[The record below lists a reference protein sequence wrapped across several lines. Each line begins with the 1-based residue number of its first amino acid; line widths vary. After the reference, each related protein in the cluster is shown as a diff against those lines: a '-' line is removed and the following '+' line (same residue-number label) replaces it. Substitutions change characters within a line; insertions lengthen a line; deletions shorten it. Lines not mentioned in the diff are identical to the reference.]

1 MVTAVDVAI
10 IGFGPAGEVLASTLG
25 EAGISVAV
33 FERWPEPYPLPR
45 LTTLDGECCR
55 VVQATSADVDK
66 GFSESC
72 VQDAV
77 NFTDG
82 DGEHVMRVVYPGEI
96 GGWPARLSIFQPDFE
111 KGIADK
117 VETMPSVTINRG
129 WEALD
134 IVQDDDGVTLTIAPY
149 NHGAMR
155 ITDERQT
162 VRARYL
168 VGTDGARSFVR
179 EKMKLPVKDFNLHER
194 WLNFDAELKRP
205 LPEHFNKLVIF
216 MDPKRPHM
224 YMPIGQRY
232 LRLEFRVMEDE
243 TDEQVTNPEVAW
255 DFLTRQH
262 GLGPDD
268 VRIMRQVVYHYHT
281 RIAEQWQD
289 GRVFIA
295 GDAAHTMPPYM
306 GQGGCAAIRDGRNL
320 GWKLV
325 EVLSGRSDPALLSTY
340 QVEREPHLT
349 TIVMGSDMLS
359 RMVNI
364 VDPVAAEKRN
374 KGMREDG
381 ERRPPDLP
389 NLSVGILH
397 KTDGGELDP
406 TAGLVV
412 PQGRLRRGTK
422 WCRGDDLLGTGFQIW
437 SLRDLRPTLG
447 PDASAWISENKVG
460 IGVFEDEESA
470 DYVHDCDGTYKEYLK
485 KLGVDV
491 LIVRPDFY
499 SFGGCLRADINALV
513 ASLLGQL
520 CRTGGQPSSKPA
532 ALTQDTAQ

>member
-1 MVTAVDVAI
+1 MVTSVDVAI
-10 IGFGPAGEVLASTLG
+10 IGFGPGGEVLASTLG
-25 EAGISVAV
+25 EAGLSVAV
-33 FERWPEPYPLPR
+33 IERWPQPYPLPR

-66 GFSESC
+66 GFAESC

-82 DGEHVMRVVYPGEI
+82 EGEPVMRVLYPGEI

-117 VETMPSVTINRG
+117 VETMPNVSIMRG
-129 WEALD
+129 WEALS
-134 IVQDDDGVTLTIAPY
+134 IAQDADGVTLKVSPFDDV
-149 NHGAMR
+149 AMKP
-155 ITDERQT
+155 TDEVQT
-162 VRARYL
+162 IRAQYV

-179 EKMKLPVKDFNLHER
+179 QHLDLPVRDFKLHER

-243 TDEQVTNPEVAW
+243 TDEQVTLPEVAW
-255 DFLTRQH
+255 DFLTKQH
-262 GLGPDD
+262 NLGPDD

-281 RIAEQWQD
+281 RIAEKWRD

-306 GQGGCAAIRDGRNL
+306 GQGGCAAIRDARNL

-325 EVLSGRSDPALLSTY
+325 EVVSGRSNPALLDSY
-340 QVEREPHLT
+340 QEEREPHVT

-359 RMVNI
+359 RVVNV
-364 VDPVAAEKRN
+364 VDPVAAENRN
-374 KGMREDG
+374 KGMRQDG

-389 NLSVGILH
+389 NLTTGVLFRA
-397 KTDGGELDP
+397 DGETIAAPSGFV
-406 TAGLVV
+406 T
-412 PQGRLRRGTK
+412 PQGRLRKGTK
-422 WCRGDDLLGTGFQIW
+422 WCRGDDILGTGFQIW
-437 SLRDLRPTLG
+437 SLGDLQSSLG
-447 PDASAWISENKVG
+447 LEAKSWIATHQAQVA
-460 IGVFEDEESA
+460 VFEDEESP
-470 DYVHDCDGTYKEYLK
+470 DYVQDCDGVYTAFLREHD
-485 KLGVDV
+485 VDV
-491 LIVRPDFY
+491 LIVRPDFFA
-499 SFGGCLRADINALV
+499 FGGCKSDNVDALF
-513 ASLLGQL
+513 ASLAAQL
-520 CRTGGQPSSKPA
+520 LETKPVA
-532 ALTQDTAQ
+532 IAREALQESMK

>member
-1 MVTAVDVAI
+1 VVTDVDVAV
-10 IGFGPAGEVLASTLG
+10 IGFGPGGEVLASTLG

-33 FERWPEPYPLPR
+33 IERWPQPYPLPR

-66 GFSESC
+66 GFAESC

-82 DGEHVMRVVYPGEI
+82 EGEHVMRVLYPGEI

-111 KGIADK
+111 AGISDK
-117 VETMPSVTINRG
+117 VESMPSVTIRRG

-134 IVQDDDGVTLTIAPY
+134 LVQDDDGVTLTISPY
-149 NHGAMR
+149 DDVAMKPTGEPET
-155 ITDERQT
+155 I
-162 VRARYL
+162 RAKYV

-179 EKMKLPVKDFNLHER
+179 QHLGLPIRDFNMHER
-194 WLNFDAELKRP
+194 WLNFDAELKRE
-205 LPEHFNKLVIF
+205 LPEHFNKLVIY

-243 TDEQVTNPEVAW
+243 TDEQVTVPEVAW
-255 DFLTRQH
+255 DFLTKQH
-262 GLGPDD
+262 NIGPDD

-281 RIAEQWQD
+281 RIAEKWSE

-306 GQGGCAAIRDGRNL
+306 GQGGCAAIRDARNL

-325 EVLSGRSDPALLSTY
+325 EVISGRSDAALLDTY
-340 QVEREPHLT
+340 QEEREPHVT

-359 RMVNI
+359 RVVNV
-364 VDPVAAEKRN
+364 VDPVAAENRN
-374 KGMREDG
+374 KGMRQDG

-389 NLSVGILH
+389 NLTTGILYRAE
-397 KTDGGELDP
+397 GGTIAAP
-406 TAGLVV
+406 SGLVT
-412 PQGRLRRGTK
+412 PQGRLRKGPK

-437 SLRDLRPTLG
+437 SLGDLRSKLSVEAKSWIETHC
-447 PDASAWISENKVG
+447 ASVA
-460 IGVFEDEESA
+460 VFEDESSP
-470 DYVHDCDGTYKEYLK
+470 DYVQDCDGVYSAFLREN
-485 KLGVDV
+485 GVDV
-491 LIVRPDFY
+491 LIVRPDFFA
-499 SFGGCLRADINALV
+499 FGGSRIDGADALF
-513 ASLLGQL
+513 ASLADQL
-520 CRTGGQPSSKPA
+520 LETMPVAIARD
-532 ALTQDTAQ
+532 ALQESMK